1 MQEYFA
7 EVSLPIR
14 ELVEFVLAS
23 GSIDN
28 RYGGGDLYQ
37 RANEGSRLHRKLQ
50 RQSKTE
56 YGDRYHSEVALSD
69 DRVENGILYHIFGR
83 ADAILTDSEGTIIE
97 EIKTTELPLSSLS
110 ADPSSA
116 GYRPLHWAQAKCY
129 IAGYANSQLRI
140 QFRMLHRI
148 YQHIAV

>member
-1 MQEYFA
+1 MQEYFT

-37 RANEGSRLHRKLQ
+37 RANEGSLLLHRKLQ
-50 RQSKTE
+50 RLNPKTE

-97 EIKTTELPLSSLS
+97 EIKTTELPRSL
-110 ADPSSA
+110 
-116 GYRPLHWAQAKCY
+116 
-129 IAGYANSQLRI
+129 
-140 QFRMLHRI
+140 
-148 YQHIAV
+148 

>member
-50 RQSKTE
+50 RQPKTE
-56 YGDRYHSEVALSD
+56 YGNRYHSTFLDVP
-69 DRVENGILYHIFGR
+69 
-83 ADAILTDSEGTIIE
+83 T
-97 EIKTTELPLSSLS
+97 
-110 ADPSSA
+110 PSSPIQ
-116 GYRPLHWAQAKCY
+116 REPL
-129 IAGYANSQLRI
+129 LRRSKPLN
-140 QFRMLHRI
+140 FLCPL
-148 YQHIAV
+148 

>member
-56 YGDRYHSEVALSD
+56 YGDRYHSEVAV
-69 DRVENGILYHIFGR
+69 RRPRGKRHPV
-83 ADAILTDSEGTIIE
+83 
-97 EIKTTELPLSSLS
+97 PLL
-110 ADPSSA
+110 DVPTPSSPI
-116 GYRPLHWAQAKCY
+116 RKEPL
-129 IAGYANSQLRI
+129 LRKSKPLN
-140 QFRMLHRI
+140 FLCPL
-148 YQHIAV
+148 

>member
-37 RANEGSRLHRKLQ
+37 RANEGSRLHRKLVLA
-50 RQSKTE
+50 SV
-56 YGDRYHSEVALSD
+56 GAC
-69 DRVENGILYHIFGR
+69 
-83 ADAILTDSEGTIIE
+83 
-97 EIKTTELPLSSLS
+97 
-110 ADPSSA
+110 A
-116 GYRPLHWAQAKCY
+116 GAQ
-129 IAGYANSQLRI
+129 Q
-140 QFRMLHRI
+140 
-148 YQHIAV
+148 